1 MKNIYTEFSQMKL
14 SFKAPQ
20 LLRNLGCS
28 SCFIL
33 AGMLAMTGCQ
43 SLKEAGGEMKE
54 LVGMDDQV
62 IEQDR
67 SPGKLKDLSSITPVV
82 NIGQENLYSEDKI
95 VWADEDPDKPMEELE
110 GLWKQGPKDHWLRS
124 YEMAMKEARVKGMP
138 VMIWFTNSRS
148 AATSKSLADEL
159 LDTSDFEAW
168 ASDHVVRLRVDSF
181 IQDDDAKRAD
191 KKRDYVQRLRKQYK
205 VLGAPV
211 VVMLSPRGTQFGKYT
226 GYRPGA
232 PEFFM
237 GRLKQSQKL
246 ALEDHANW
254 RQEYE
259 ARGYRVWHDLK
270 GRKVFAKPISLKEG
284 TLGLVSP
291 EGKRS
296 QTSVKRLSAQDQL
309 WIKEYIRKKG
319 MRK

>member
-1 MKNIYTEFSQMKL
+1 MGLIKKL
-14 SFKAPQ
+14 TMHSMLGLLFCCVIAGQ
-20 LLRNLGCS
+20 LM
-28 SCFIL
+28 F
-33 AGMLAMTGCQ
+33 TGCQ
-43 SLKEAGGEMKE
+43 SLKHVGGEMKE
-54 LVGMDDQV
+54 LAGMADNSA
-62 IEQDR
+62 EQ
-67 SPGKLKDLSSITPVV
+67 SQNSGNLKELASLRPVV
-82 NIGQENLYSEDKI
+82 SGNQENLYSEDKI

-110 GLWKQGPKDHWLRS
+110 GLWKQGPKDLWLRS
-124 YEMAMKEARVKGMP
+124 YEMAMKEARVKGLP

-148 AATSKSLADEL
+148 PATSRALAEEL
-159 LDTSDFEAW
+159 FETSDFEVW
-168 ASDHVVRLRVDSF
+168 ANEHVVRLRVDSF
-181 IQDDDAKRAD
+181 IQDEDAKRAN

-205 VLGAPV
+205 VMGAPV

-232 PEFFM
+232 SDFFM
-237 GRLKQSQKL
+237 GRLKQAHKI
-246 ALEDHANW
+246 AMEDHANW

-291 EGKRS
+291 SGKRS
-296 QTSVKRLSAQDQL
+296 QTLVTKLSVQDQL

-319 MRK
+319 MRN